1 MRSDKRMLFSLQKK
15 KKDLFSFFN
24 VKKTLITA
32 HQQHSDQVIHCE
44 RLPRGVMHRL
54 RR

>member
-1 MRSDKRMLFSLQKK
+1 MRSDKRMLFHFKEK
-15 KKDLFSFFN
+15 ERPFFFFN

-32 HQQHSDQVIHCE
+32 YQQHSDQVIHCE
-44 RLPRGVMHRL
+44 RLPRGMMHRL